1 MHRYFCIAAIVLV
14 TILVASFKFQN
25 IESATISLFTMRLT
39 LPLSLLVMLVYFL
52 GMLTGGF
59 VLQLLQT
66 WTHAATQGAKLEV
79 SK

>member
-1 MHRYFCIAAIVLV
+1 MPRYFCIAAIVLV

-39 LPLSLLVMLVYFL
+39 LPLSLLVMVYFL

-59 VLQLLQT
+59 VLQLLRT

>member
-1 MHRYFCIAAIVLV
+1 MRRYFYIAAIALV
-14 TILVASFKFQN
+14 TIVVASFKFQN
-25 IESATISLFTMRLT
+25 IESATISLFTMSLT

-59 VLQLLQT
+59 VLGLLRS
-66 WTHAATQGAKLEV
+66 WTHAATQIEKLEA